1 MGSGNKT
8 YYLAPTRDCP
18 PSGPIALGNVIL
30 SPRSPEV
37 SLCDPKSQL
46 VCDLVKESFT
56 TTEVGTSREIGSE
69 SNISPKVFAKFL
81 SFSGIG
87 GDIGFDRGR
96 DKSATYNFTKLTT
109 ITINPSLASIQALFQ
124 EPAIQQ
130 TIRDSKFRKN
140 LYMITGVQIAHG
152 AEYVILKARTQG
164 KHLNVQ
170 ADLTAAGPPI
180 SVGVGLDVSSTQKQT
195 VKGQIESDFVF
206 AYRLREILYRRKK
219 VENIRDIRDGD
230 LMGRGERSRETKK
243 RLTDADYVPEL
254 YALKDED
261 SALPG
266 LWDLKAESGADGEEG
281 YQCVIV
287 EGIDHS
293 SDDDD

>member
-1 MGSGNKT
+1 MGSQPKT

-37 SLCDPKSQL
+37 SLCDPKSEFL
-46 VCDLVKESFT
+46 LDLVKDSFT
-56 TTEVGTSREIGSE
+56 TTEIGTSRTVKNER
-69 SNISPKVFAKFL
+69 NISPNVFAKFM

-87 GDIGFDRGR
+87 GDIGYDRGR
-96 DKSATYNFTKLTT
+96 EKSATYSFTKLTT
-109 ITINPSLASIQALFQ
+109 ITINPSLAAMQGLFQ

-152 AEYVILKARTQG
+152 AEFVISQARKRGQ
-164 KHLNVQ
+164 HLHVQ

-180 SVGVGLDVSSTQKQT
+180 GVGVGLDVTSSQSQEAQGK
-195 VKGQIESDFVF
+195 VESDFVF
-206 AYRLREILYRRKK
+206 AYRLREILYRRKR

-230 LMGRGERSRETKK
+230 LMHEGERSKENKK
-243 RLTDADYVPEL
+243 KASSNEFVPEL
-254 YALKDED
+254 YALKNED
-261 SALPG
+261 STLPE
-266 LWDLKAESGADGEEG
+266 LWDLKAESGDDEDGR
-281 YQCVIV
+281 YQCVMV
-287 EGIDHS
+287 EGSDES
-293 SDDDD
+293 SDDGE